1 MYIVVLLSGQ
11 TDCLTDISWQTCV
24 GKAIIYIIS
33 NDWNSRISLDKFP
46 VIFDSEASTQ
56 KCSYKKVFW
65 NIQQIYMPK
74 WDFNKVAKQLYW
86 YYTSTWV
93 FYCKFAAYFQNT
105 FDWRVGS
112 HSFNRKTHFLCRV
125 YSFLHIFSLYHGLIA
140 QIIFKDN
147 KDSPTN
153 LHAFAVKL
161 THF

>member
-1 MYIVVLLSGQ
+1 MKCQKHNVVIRTQIKHILRFPGLHVYSGVTIGTNWLFDRHILANMCRQGYYI
-11 TDCLTDISWQTCV
+11 
-24 GKAIIYIIS
+24 YNS

-105 FDWRVGS
+105 FEGLLLTSRVT
-112 HSFNRKTHFLCRV
+112 F
-125 YSFLHIFSLYHGLIA
+125 I
-140 QIIFKDN
+140 
-147 KDSPTN
+147 
-153 LHAFAVKL
+153 
-161 THF
+161 

>member
-105 FDWRVGS
+105 FEGLLLTSRVTFIFCAVFIHSYTSSHCTMDW
-112 HSFNRKTHFLCRV
+112 
-125 YSFLHIFSLYHGLIA
+125 LHR
-140 QIIFKDN
+140 
-147 KDSPTN
+147 
-153 LHAFAVKL
+153 
-161 THF
+161 